1 MLRGLWNSVS
11 VESGA
16 QSVMK
21 AGVVMMQQSCA
32 SSWDSK
38 EQVNCNVTTNGNRCC
53 SAWSCTY
60 FTYSLL

>member
-11 VESGA
+11 VECGA

-21 AGVVMMQQSCA
+21 AGIVMMLQWCA

-38 EQVNCNVTTNGNRCC
+38 EQVNCNVSTTGIEGVNCHI
-53 SAWSCTY
+53 S
-60 FTYSLL
+60 

>member
-1 MLRGLWNSVS
+1 MLKGLWNSVS

-21 AGVVMMQQSCA
+21 AGVVMMLQWCA
-32 SSWDSK
+32 SSWDSR
-38 EQVNCNVTTNGNRCC
+38 EQVNCNVSTNGNRCC
-53 SAWSCTY
+53 SGCSCSY